1 MFSRLYHS
9 YNKSQL
15 DLTLNCLESEFNS
28 RFDSHLKKC
37 PFDLL
42 WSFRTEGNLQMSHRI
57 RVQARTQL
65 SMADDHHLKFLS
77 GRHGPW
83 NNDPATVCVHVLPL
97 KKSHYWDPCPFTWG
111 YPRDATAGQSLSCRF
126 VWKFTTHISRP
137 RTNRIIIITRR
148 SLKNVL
154 SRRHVFQL
162 TKAAGHDSSF
172 IL

>member
-97 KKSHYWDPCPFTWG
+97 KKSHYWDPCPFTG
-111 YPRDATAGQSLSCRF
+111 RYPKRRDGWPAS
-126 VWKFTTHISRP
+126 
-137 RTNRIIIITRR
+137 
-148 SLKNVL
+148 VL
-154 SRRHVFQL
+154 SLCLVNLQPIYPDQARI
-162 TKAAGHDSSF
+162 ASSSSREGA
-172 IL
+172 